1 MDKLADFRA
10 RIEGVRIE
18 DNPKAVQA
26 KSRDFYWYSPVL
38 KRKLNHV
45 VADLVVQPAT
55 EADVLR
61 VLAATYALDI
71 PVTPRGTGT
80 GNYGQA
86 MPLAGGVVLDLS
98 ALNRVIDVAPDRVT
112 TEAGALV
119 EDVDRAAR
127 ATGRELRM
135 HPSTKET
142 ATIGGFIAGGSGG
155 VGSVRWGALRDPG
168 NILGVRVATMEAE
181 PRLIDLTG
189 LEVHQ
194 VHHAYGV
201 NGVITQVTLPLA
213 PLPEGGWTELL
224 LALPD
229 WGAANR
235 LAERLALA
243 HGLWLK
249 EVATVQAPAPHRYFL
264 RHRKFLREGDC
275 LVAVLAAPN
284 AVAATLELAA
294 AAGADC
300 AYRSDTAADEDRKGL
315 PPLHHLLWN
324 HTTLRALRVDPEITY
339 LQVAFPD
346 PGRHDK
352 IAEIA
357 ARFPGEVI
365 GHNEFMGMEGR
376 IECAG
381 LSLVR
386 FTTEDRLREI
396 VAAHEAIGC
405 LTFSPH
411 HYTVEEGGMKASDP
425 LHLDFKRR
433 HDPKGLLNP
442 GKMIG
447 WEDPAFD
454 YAADYAYPGMR
465 PAPAAAD

>member
-1 MDKLADFRA
+1 MDKLSEFRA
-10 RIEGVRIE
+10 RLEGVRVE

-38 KRKLNHV
+38 KRKLDHV
-45 VADLVVQPAT
+45 VADLVVQPRD
-55 EADVLR
+55 EDEVLR
-61 VLAATYALDI
+61 VLAAAYALEI
-71 PVTPRGTGT
+71 PVTPRGAGT

-98 ALNRVIDVAPDRVT
+98 GLSDIVSVKPGEVVCG
-112 TEAGALV
+112 AGALC

-127 ATGRELRM
+127 ETGQELRM

-142 ATIGGFIAGGSGG
+142 ATIGGFVAGGSGG

-168 NILGVRVATMEAE
+168 NILGVRVATMEE
-181 PRLIDLTG
+181 TPRLIDLVG
-189 LEVHQ
+189 AEVHQ

-201 NGVITQVTLPLA
+201 NGVIVQVTMPLA
-213 PLPEGGWTELL
+213 PKPEPGWVELL
-224 LALPD
+224 LAHSD
-229 WGAANR
+229 WLEANR
-235 LAERLALA
+235 FAERVSNER
-243 HGLWLK
+243 GLWLK

-264 RHRKFLREGDC
+264 RHRKFLEEGESV
-275 LVAVLAAPN
+275 VAAMAAPN
-284 AVAATLELAA
+284 AVAPLLELAKASGFREAYNSATVSA
-294 AAGADC
+294 AEA
-300 AYRSDTAADEDRKGL
+300 KGL
-315 PPLHHLLWN
+315 PHIHHLLWN

-346 PGRHDK
+346 PDRHGK
-352 IAEIA
+352 IRRIAEM
-357 ARFPGEVI
+357 FPGEVI

-376 IECAG
+376 IECSG

-386 FTTEDRLREI
+386 FTTEERLREI

-405 LTFSPH
+405 LSFSPH

-425 LHLDFKRR
+425 LQLDFKAR

-447 WEDPAFD
+447 WEAPGFD
-454 YAADYAYPGMR
+454 YADDYEFAGMM
-465 PAPAAAD
+465 APRDAAE